1 MNIQDY
7 QGIYLITDTQMQDRY
22 SHVALADAA
31 YRAGVKMVQY
41 RAKDIPDRKA
51 LKQIRAITE
60 LESKKEHL
68 LIVND
73 RSDLAKAGRADGV
86 HLGQDDL
93 PLSAARKV
101 LGNEPVIGGT
111 ASNLKEA
118 RQVSDAGADYVAL
131 GHIFETSTKQK
142 DYEPRG
148 LDTLRQVRADISGPL
163 VAIGGITLK
172 NAPEVIN
179 AGADILAVSSAICTA
194 DDPQFAARTLV
205 TLFE

>member
-1 MNIQDY
+1 MDIQDY
-7 QGIYLITDTQMQDRY
+7 QGIYLITDTQMQNRY
-22 SHVALADAA
+22 SHMALSDAA
-31 YRAGVKMVQY
+31 YRSGVKMVQY

-73 RSDLAKAGRADGV
+73 RPDLAKAGGADGV

-101 LGNEPVIGGT
+101 LGAEAVIGGT
-111 ASNLKEA
+111 ASNLEEA
-118 RQVSDAGADYVAL
+118 HEVSDTDADYVAL

-142 DYEPRG
+142 EYEPRG
-148 LDTLRQVRADISGPL
+148 LDTLRKVRAEISGPL
-163 VAIGGITLK
+163 VAIGGITLE
-172 NAPEVIN
+172 NAPEVIDS
-179 AGADILAVSSAICTA
+179 GADILAVSSAICTA
-194 DDPQFAARTLV
+194 DDPQFAARTLAA
-205 TLFE
+205 LFE

>member
-31 YRAGVKMVQY
+31 YKAGVKMVQY
-41 RAKDIPDRKA
+41 RAKNTPDSKA

-73 RSDLAKAGRADGV
+73 RPDLAKAGGADGV
-86 HLGQDDL
+86 HLGQDDI
-93 PLSAARKV
+93 PLSATRKV
-101 LGNEPVIGGT
+101 LGTETVIGGT
-111 ASNLKEA
+111 ASNLDEA
-118 RQVSDAGADYVAL
+118 CQVSNTDADYVAL
-131 GHIFETSTKQK
+131 GHIFKTTTKQK

-148 LDTLRQVRADISGPL
+148 LDTLRQVRAEISGPL
-163 VAIGGITLK
+163 VAIGGITLQ
-172 NAPEVIN
+172 NAPEVIV

-194 DDPQFAARTLV
+194 DDPQFAARTLAA
-205 TLFE
+205 LFE